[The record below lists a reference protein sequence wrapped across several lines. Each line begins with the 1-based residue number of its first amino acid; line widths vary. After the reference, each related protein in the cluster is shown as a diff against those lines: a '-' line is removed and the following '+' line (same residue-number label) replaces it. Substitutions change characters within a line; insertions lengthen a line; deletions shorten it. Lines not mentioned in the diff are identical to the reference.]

1 MTGWIHIKDDPL
13 SHYRAKPGDHQWPPR
28 FHKFIFKLQNST
40 NEIAFVDARRLARIR
55 LIDHVDGYD
64 LRNVS
69 PLKENG
75 PDPVQEPPS
84 LEWLKTQL
92 TARKVPV
99 KAWLLN
105 QSAIAGIG
113 NWVAY
118 VVPR

>member
-13 SHYRAKPGDHQWPPR
+13 SHYRTKTGEPRWPPR
-28 FHKFIFKLQNST
+28 YHKFIFKLQDST

-55 LIDHVDGYD
+55 LIDHANGD

-75 PDPVQEPPS
+75 PDPVQEPPT
-84 LEWLKTQL
+84 LEWLKTHL
-92 TARKVPV
+92 AARKVPV
-99 KAWLLN
+99 KAWLLD

-118 VVPR
+118 VNPPV